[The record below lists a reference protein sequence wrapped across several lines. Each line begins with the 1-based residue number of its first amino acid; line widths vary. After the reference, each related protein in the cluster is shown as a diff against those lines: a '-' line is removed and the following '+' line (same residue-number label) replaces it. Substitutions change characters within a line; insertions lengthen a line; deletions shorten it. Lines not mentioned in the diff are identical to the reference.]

1 MFVDQ
6 LQQQAPAASD
16 RENAMKKKNPQRNT
30 SEIIA
35 YEETNQDFFIQR
47 NDSKILSRKSS
58 VVSVQRSCNNGNKD
72 LFGAVFELA
81 GIKEKDGAKEF
92 GTLILLGVMLL
103 LFIISVTGFFIMWF
117 TEYYNNSML
126 SQIVLKNDSEI
137 SKNWMNPNPKYD
149 TLLKVHIFNYT
160 NIDKYLAGMD
170 DKIKVE
176 DIGPLTYKEHTTKVN
191 VSFNQNY
198 TVTFRD
204 HRSYVF
210 IPEKSSHRELD
221 KFIVPNV
228 PLISASTKMESMNML
243 KKIVASSLIN
253 ALHEDG
259 FKSLTAQE
267 FLWGYRDRI
276 VSMDIGTGLTHF
288 GLLMNRNGT
297 SVDSLQINT
306 GEDDIRKFSIITQ
319 FNGQP
324 SLNFWAEEECNR
336 IDGSDATMF
345 PPHILEN
352 REDLQVFLQVLC
364 RKIPLT
370 FEKEVKILNNIDALR
385 YRTKLNVFSNP
396 NENPTN
402 ACYCR
407 DTQLCLPSG
416 VINATKCY
424 NGAPIFPSF
433 PHFFSGDPEI
443 YKDIDGIK
451 PVQGLHQ
458 TYADVHPRFAFPIS
472 GASRIQINIALHKGS
487 ILRNKMDR
495 INEGTILPLIWIEIT
510 SGDFT
515 DEIIDTLY
523 ISTFGLNAIQNALK
537 YGTLFAC
544 IISFSLIIGGFYKI
558 TQKRRQRSVSTQS
571 NIDT

>member
-1 MFVDQ
+1 
-6 LQQQAPAASD
+6 
-16 RENAMKKKNPQRNT
+16 MKKKNPQRNT

>member
-1 MFVDQ
+1 M
-6 LQQQAPAASD
+6 A
-16 RENAMKKKNPQRNT
+16 
-30 SEIIA
+30 
-35 YEETNQDFFIQR
+35 
-47 NDSKILSRKSS
+47 SRKLY
-58 VVSVQRSCNNGNKD
+58 V
-72 LFGAVFELA
+72 
-81 GIKEKDGAKEF
+81 
-92 GTLILLGVMLL
+92 LGVMLL

>member
-1 MFVDQ
+1 MEKIEP
-6 LQQQAPAASD
+6 QQNFND
-16 RENAMKKKNPQRNT
+16 
-30 SEIIA
+30 IIT
-35 YEETNQDFFIQR
+35 YEETVQEYSIQC
-47 NDSKILSRKSS
+47 NDSKINSLNRKNSIS
-58 VVSVQRSCNNGNKD
+58 LKMECNKGNGVQNQD

-81 GIKEKDGAKEF
+81 GLKEKEGAKEF

-103 LFIISVTGFFIMWF
+103 LFIISISGFFIMWF
-117 TEYYNNSML
+117 TEYYNNTML

-137 SKNWMNPNPKYD
+137 ARNWMDPNPKYD

-160 NIDKYLAGMD
+160 NIDKYLAGID

-191 VSFNQNY
+191 VSFNQNH

-204 HRSYVF
+204 HRSYEF
-210 IPEKSSHRELD
+210 LAEKSSCGEFE
-221 KFIVPNV
+221 KFVLPNV
-228 PLISASTKMESMNML
+228 PLISASTKLENMNMF
-243 KKIVASSLIN
+243 KKIFAVKLIN
-253 ALHEDG
+253 GINENA
-259 FKSLTAQE
+259 FKLLSAHE

-276 VSMDIGTGLTHF
+276 VSMDIGTGSTHF

-319 FNGQP
+319 FNGKP
-324 SLNFWAEEECNR
+324 LLDFWSDDECNR
-336 IDGSDATMF
+336 IDGSDASMF
-345 PPHILEN
+345 PPHILDN

-364 RKIPLT
+364 RKIPLH
-370 FEKEVKILNNIDALR
+370 FEKEVTILNNIDALR
-385 YRTKLNVFSNP
+385 YRTTLNVFSRP
-396 NENPTN
+396 NENPGNT
-402 ACYCR
+402 CYCR
-407 DTQLCLPSG
+407 NTQLCLPNG

-443 YKDIDGIK
+443 YKDIEGIN
-451 PVQGLHQ
+451 PIQELHQ
-458 TYADVHPRFAFPIS
+458 TYADIHPRFAFPIS
-472 GASRIQINIALHKGS
+472 GASRIQINIAVHKGA

-495 INEGTILPLIWIEIT
+495 IKEGTILPLIWIEIT

-515 DEIIDTLY
+515 DEIIDNLY
-523 ISTFGLNAIQNALK
+523 ISTFGLNAIQYALK

-544 IISFSLIIGGFYKI
+544 IISFALIVGGFYNL
-558 TQKRRQRSVSTQS
+558 TQKRRQHSVSVQS
-571 NIDT
+571 KTST

>member
-1 MFVDQ
+1 MEKIEP
-6 LQQQAPAASD
+6 QQNFND
-16 RENAMKKKNPQRNT
+16 
-30 SEIIA
+30 IIT
-35 YEETNQDFFIQR
+35 YEETIQEYSIQC
-47 NDSKILSRKSS
+47 NDSKINSLNRKNSIS
-58 VVSVQRSCNNGNKD
+58 LKKECNKGNGVQNQD

-81 GIKEKDGAKEF
+81 GLKEKEGAKEF

-103 LFIISVTGFFIMWF
+103 LFIISISGFFIMWF
-117 TEYYNNSML
+117 TEYYNNTML

-137 SKNWMNPNPKYD
+137 ARNWMDPNPKYD

-160 NIDKYLAGMD
+160 NIDKYLAGID

-191 VSFNQNY
+191 VSFNQNH

-204 HRSYVF
+204 HRSYEF
-210 IPEKSSHRELD
+210 LAEKSSCGEFE
-221 KFIVPNV
+221 KFVLPNV
-228 PLISASTKMESMNML
+228 PLISASTKLENMNMF
-243 KKIVASSLIN
+243 KKILAVKLIN
-253 ALHEDG
+253 GINENAFKLLSAHE
-259 FKSLTAQE
+259 L
-267 FLWGYRDRI
+267 LWGYRDPI

-288 GLLMNRNGT
+288 GLLMTRNGT

-319 FNGQP
+319 FNGKP
-324 SLNFWAEEECNR
+324 LLDFWSDDECNR

-345 PPHILEN
+345 PPHILDN

-364 RKIPLT
+364 RKIPLH
-370 FEKEVKILNNIDALR
+370 FEKEVTILNNIDALR
-385 YRTKLNVFSNP
+385 YRTTLNVFSRP
-396 NENPTN
+396 NENPENT
-402 ACYCR
+402 CYCR
-407 DTQLCLPSG
+407 NTQLCLPNG

-443 YKDIDGIK
+443 YKDIEGIK
-451 PVQGLHQ
+451 PIQELHQ
-458 TYADVHPRFAFPIS
+458 TYADIHPRFAFPIS
-472 GASRIQINIALHKGS
+472 GASRIQINIAVHKGP

-495 INEGTILPLIWIEIT
+495 IKEGTILPLIWIEIT

-515 DEIIDTLY
+515 DEIIDNLY
-523 ISTFGLNAIQNALK
+523 ISTFGLNAIQYALK

-544 IISFSLIIGGFYKI
+544 IISFALIVGGFYNL
-558 TQKRRQRSVSTQS
+558 TQKRRQHSVSVQS
-571 NIDT
+571 KTST

>member
-1 MFVDQ
+1 MGDSPQEINIRCAHNNSVK
-6 LQQQAPAASD
+6 
-16 RENAMKKKNPQRNT
+16 RKKKNPQRNT

-487 ILRNKMDR
+487 ILRSLCQP
-495 INEGTILPLIWIEIT
+495 EALT
-510 SGDFT
+510 SAFFFNGHR
-515 DEIIDTLY
+515 
-523 ISTFGLNAIQNALK
+523 AP
-537 YGTLFAC
+537 
-544 IISFSLIIGGFYKI
+544 
-558 TQKRRQRSVSTQS
+558 
-571 NIDT
+571 